1 MPVRTQPHEEP
12 TLNLTPMIDV
22 ILVLIIFF
30 MVGTKFAEEERSLEL
45 QIPSVSTRN
54 AAMTAPEPRI
64 INVHR
69 DGRVVLSGQDVTL
82 DELKERLAAAR
93 AQYRRLSVLIR
104 GDKQASH
111 GQMTQ
116 VYDACKQAGIA
127 ELAISVKPDTQLR

>member
-30 MVGTKFAEEERSLEL
+30 MVATKFAEEERSVDL
-45 QIPSVSTRN
+45 QIPSVNNRN
-54 AAMTAPEPRI
+54 AAMTAPEPKVV
-64 INVHR
+64 NVHR
-69 DGRVVLSGQDVTL
+69 DGHITLGPKHVSL
-82 DELKERLAAAR
+82 DELKQQLAAAR

-104 GDKQASH
+104 GDKLATH

-127 ELAISVKPDTQLR
+127 ELAISVKLDAITR